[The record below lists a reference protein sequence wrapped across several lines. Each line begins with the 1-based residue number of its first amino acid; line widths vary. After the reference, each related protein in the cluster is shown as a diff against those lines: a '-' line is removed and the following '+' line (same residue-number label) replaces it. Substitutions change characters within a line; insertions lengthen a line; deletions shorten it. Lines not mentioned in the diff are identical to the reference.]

1 MGVTAT
7 RVVKFIRKGVGIA
20 YTDVEYADSTSNS
33 VAPTSGW
40 QTTAP
45 AWQNGHYIWQRIK
58 FTYTDGNT
66 AYSRPVCLSGG
77 KGISSITEYYLAT
90 SASSGVTTAT
100 TGWTT
105 TVQSVTASK
114 KYLWNYEV
122 VTYTDGTTST
132 TTPVIIGTYG
142 DKGVGITS
150 ITEHYLATSASSG
163 VTRSTSGWTTSIQTV
178 TNTNK
183 YLWNYET
190 VTYTDGTTQ
199 DTDPVIIGV
208 YGDTGVGISS
218 VTEYYLATASSS
230 GVTTSTTGWT
240 TTIQSVTAAKKYLWN
255 YEKITY
261 SNGTTS
267 TTTPVIIG
275 TYGDKGVGITSITE
289 HYLATSAS
297 SGVTRSTSGW
307 TTSIQ
312 TVTNTNKYLWNYE
325 TVTYTDGTTQDTD
338 PVIIGVYGDTGNGI
352 SSTTA
357 YYLISALRSG
367 VTRSTS
373 GWVANTF
380 QVPTA
385 EKPYAWRYAAVT
397 YTNGTTVYTDA
408 ELIAVWQAGANPN
421 LLDDTEFKSLS
432 DLKAWNRRA
441 EYNPVSG
448 QSTPAESNADYVT
461 TGTQGEKAY
470 YSKTN
475 YDTTKLQY
483 KEILGQ
489 KIWQNPST
497 GIKKIEASTWYT
509 FSFYAKGVGCSTYIY
524 PSCVDTNAD
533 FFVDGVKK
541 NSVPSDGNVVW
552 AFTGSWVRH
561 TVTFKTKSSFYNSNE
576 SAYSDQ
582 NILFRLFPK
591 TSTSANNYVYLCM
604 PKLEVGMMATA
615 YMPSKSNLVGD
626 RGPALRGPQAWS
638 DCAVGYSFMQGAEN
652 EAYADVVLY
661 NGNYYS
667 CIKSHT
673 KTANNYPTSSLD
685 TTNGYWKLGEKVDLI
700 ATRILLA
707 TYALVKNLGVEA
719 IDMKDGNGNILFQA
733 KDGAVICKTGTF
745 ENVEIS
751 GVLNGVTGSFKS
763 LNCVN
768 NNGDIVASIK
778 FGSDGRLWFED
789 GDLYNQGTKDGRTL
803 RFYSGDIWCRGAFG
817 ARLRTALVIK
827 GSYGYYYT
835 KGVSGTGQYVS
846 LSSATSSASETYYKV
861 PCYGQ
866 DGDYAG
872 FPVDLLIFVIEAN
885 TTYRYELQMAETQ
898 RVMVI
903 NGEDDYNNVQIYSNG
918 EKVTWAGGEMAEV
931 VKLPNSLIKPTPSS
945 TLLGRGLI
953 VGAFRDNNW

>member
-1 MGVTAT
+1 
-7 RVVKFIRKGVGIA
+7 
-20 YTDVEYADSTSNS
+20 
-33 VAPTSGW
+33 
-40 QTTAP
+40 
-45 AWQNGHYIWQRIK
+45 
-58 FTYTDGNT
+58 
-66 AYSRPVCLSGG
+66 
-77 KGISSITEYYLAT
+77 
-90 SASSGVTTAT
+90 
-100 TGWTT
+100 
-105 TVQSVTASK
+105 
-114 KYLWNYEV
+114 
-122 VTYTDGTTST
+122 
-132 TTPVIIGTYG
+132 
-142 DKGVGITS
+142 
-150 ITEHYLATSASSG
+150 
-163 VTRSTSGWTTSIQTV
+163 
-178 TNTNK
+178 
-183 YLWNYET
+183 
-190 VTYTDGTTQ
+190 
-199 DTDPVIIGV
+199 
-208 YGDTGVGISS
+208 
-218 VTEYYLATASSS
+218 
-230 GVTTSTTGWT
+230 
-240 TTIQSVTAAKKYLWN
+240 
-255 YEKITY
+255 
-261 SNGTTS
+261 
-267 TTTPVIIG
+267 
-275 TYGDKGVGITSITE
+275 
-289 HYLATSAS
+289 
-297 SGVTRSTSGW
+297 
-307 TTSIQ
+307 
-312 TVTNTNKYLWNYE
+312 
-325 TVTYTDGTTQDTD
+325 
-338 PVIIGVYGDTGNGI
+338 
-352 SSTTA
+352 
-357 YYLISALRSG
+357 
-367 VTRSTS
+367 
-373 GWVANTF
+373 
-380 QVPTA
+380 
-385 EKPYAWRYAAVT
+385 
-397 YTNGTTVYTDA
+397 
-408 ELIAVWQAGANPN
+408 
-421 LLDDTEFKSLS
+421 
-432 DLKAWNRRA
+432 
-441 EYNPVSG
+441 
-448 QSTPAESNADYVT
+448 
-461 TGTQGEKAY
+461 
-470 YSKTN
+470 
-475 YDTTKLQY
+475 
-483 KEILGQ
+483 
-489 KIWQNPST
+489 
-497 GIKKIEASTWYT
+497 
-509 FSFYAKGVGCSTYIY
+509 
-524 PSCVDTNAD
+524 
-533 FFVDGVKK
+533 
-541 NSVPSDGNVVW
+541 
-552 AFTGSWVRH
+552 
-561 TVTFKTKSSFYNSNE
+561 
-576 SAYSDQ
+576 
-582 NILFRLFPK
+582 
-591 TSTSANNYVYLCM
+591 
-604 PKLEVGMMATA
+604 MMATA